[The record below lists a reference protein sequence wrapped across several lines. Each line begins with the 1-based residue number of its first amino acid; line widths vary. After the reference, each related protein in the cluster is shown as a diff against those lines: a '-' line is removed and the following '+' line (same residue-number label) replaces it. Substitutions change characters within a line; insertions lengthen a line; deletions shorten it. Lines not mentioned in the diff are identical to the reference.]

1 MVGIYALFQ
10 DGFSKIKNSE
20 IPISVYLH
28 SSPNMNVGDFCFFDL
43 KFLRSRKV
51 YIPQKNGLLM
61 LKKSLIGLLGR
72 KQRTPSKKVDVLSD
86 IEAISEFLSEVQADT
101 KELLS
106 QLKKLK
112 ELEQEYHVA
121 TSGIVHVNLET
132 QAKLLDKFLERY
144 GFFQSDVDRKSVV

>member
-1 MVGIYALFQ
+1 M
-10 DGFSKIKNSE
+10 K
-20 IPISVYLH
+20 
-28 SSPNMNVGDFCFFDL
+28 
-43 KFLRSRKV
+43 
-51 YIPQKNGLLM
+51 
-61 LKKSLIGLLGR
+61 LLGG
-72 KQRTPSKKVDVLSD
+72 KQAKAKKNDMLSD
-86 IEAISEFLSEVQADT
+86 IEAITEFLDDVQTDT

-144 GFFQSDVDRKSVV
+144 GFFQSDVDVNGLRVKMIASEFLKRADKVGMTDLVRQKEKDSRWKMLW